1 MIAIINAWIP
11 AMRLSTRGAA
21 MLLCSVAFSGIAM
34 ASERTER
41 GRALLEQHC
50 GSCHAIEK
58 VGRSPH
64 REAPPFRHISRRYDI
79 DVIAAKLREG
89 LVSSH
94 RDMPDFRFSREDAR
108 AAVRLPS
115 HAIMV
120 RCRLSPP
127 FWM

>member
-1 MIAIINAWIP
+1 MRRLPIP
-11 AMRLSTRGAA
+11 GAA
-21 MLLCSVAFSGIAM
+21 LLISAVILGGGIAT

-58 VGRSPH
+58 IGRSPH

-89 LVSSH
+89 LVSYH

-108 AAVRLPS
+108 AAGAYLRS
-115 HAIMV
+115 IQE
-120 RCRLSPP
+120 
-127 FWM
+127 

>member
-1 MIAIINAWIP
+1 MIAIRPWILT
-11 AMRLSTRGAA
+11 MRLSTRGAA
-21 MLLCSVAFSGIAM
+21 MLLSAVALGSIAT

-50 GSCHAIEK
+50 GSCHAIGK
-58 VGRSPH
+58 IGRSPH

-94 RDMPDFRFSREDAR
+94 REMPDFRFSREDAR
-108 AAVRLPS
+108 AAGAYLRS
-115 HAIMV
+115 IQE
-120 RCRLSPP
+120 
-127 FWM
+127 